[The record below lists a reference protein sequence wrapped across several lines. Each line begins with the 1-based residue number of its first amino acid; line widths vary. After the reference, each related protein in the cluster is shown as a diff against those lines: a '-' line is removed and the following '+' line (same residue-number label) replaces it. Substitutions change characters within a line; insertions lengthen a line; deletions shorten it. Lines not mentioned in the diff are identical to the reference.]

1 MRESGERGGGRKCDE
16 RESGVGEGKWGEI
29 NLGERERKWG
39 DIRTSGMIANE
50 KKWSE

>member
-1 MRESGERGGGRKCDE
+1 MRESGERGGGRKCDK

-29 NLGERERKWG
+29 KLGERERKWD

>member
-1 MRESGERGGGRKCDE
+1 MRESGERRGGTKCDE

-29 NLGERERKWG
+29 KLGERERKW
-39 DIRTSGMIANE
+39 DDRTSGMRANE

>member
-1 MRESGERGGGRKCDE
+1 MEREGEGENVMREKVEWE
-16 RESGVGEGKWGEI
+16 RESGGEI

-50 KKWSE
+50 KKVE